1 MLNFLTSSST
11 NQLWPQITSF
21 ICKSYFIELSRTS
34 PEIWV
39 YIFPT
44 MATSAIVDF
53 GTGALAALSLC
64 ILCVQLKAII
74 FMSIGGPACPP
85 MAAGG

>member
-1 MLNFLTSSST
+1 
-11 NQLWPQITSF
+11 
-21 ICKSYFIELSRTS
+21 
-34 PEIWV
+34 
-39 YIFPT
+39 